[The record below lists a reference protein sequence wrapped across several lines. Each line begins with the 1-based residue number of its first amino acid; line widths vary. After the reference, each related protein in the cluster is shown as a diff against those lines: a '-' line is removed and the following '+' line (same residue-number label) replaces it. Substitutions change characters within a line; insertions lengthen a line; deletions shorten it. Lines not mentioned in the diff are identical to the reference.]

1 MLLKLRMKKKYP
13 IVDAFKS
20 ESSNISPEYV
30 CDHRILRNPNV
41 RISNL
46 MFKNVS
52 VAKVY
57 CSLLKS

>member
-1 MLLKLRMKKKYP
+1 MKKKYP

-30 CDHRILRNPNV
+30 ITEYWE
-41 RISNL
+41 IQMSEYL
-46 MFKNVS
+46 MLKNVS
-52 VAKVY
+52 GAQEMLQ